1 MSQYLAADPVLN
13 LGDVFWDLIEQYG
26 SLVNFRML
34 FADTLFTI
42 DPAHVKRILSTEFE
56 NFEKGWVTMHLGYLY
71 AH

>member
-13 LGDVFWDLIEQYG
+13 LGDVFWDLIEQHG

-42 DPAHVKRILSTEFE
+42 DPAHVKRILSTESVF
-56 NFEKGWVTMHLGYLY
+56 
-71 AH
+71 